1 MKPLILRINCVALTS
16 LLAWPGWAPGEV
28 SSGDNSKGDGLTITD
43 AGKSAEFAPSDDD
56 CYQEVASID
65 YGDSSE
71 NLENNRIRYVFQHMD
86 EYPYYRRVD
95 NAFLGIET
103 ERYFPGSIVP
113 NRNYWRIMDGR
124 KGIGAKGH
132 YSLIQDIRGE
142 ANVLG
147 VAVVVNVGDEY
158 AFFFYD
164 RNSHT
169 DLTYY
174 AHAAKG
180 GHLGVMTTMGD
191 KAEFIDVGR
200 ATSWRLG
207 SQTTLRL
214 WSSRFQDREGDW
226 TDGIYNNKFF
236 RTLFI
241 LRDKV
246 EVAGVERRVTKICR
260 LKWSPVALTNSE
272 KLIPAIEEELARRAD
287 RVHALRIVN
296 NKVPSEREEWRSAFL
311 SLSPET
317 FIHVLTV
324 PKGHSG
330 DFSKS
335 TEVGEI
341 AVTFTRD
348 PYSDQIRYEPEKVWR
363 SDGAQHNT
371 GFYRFFVQGR
381 LSVDGRDLG
390 WIMDANIGTYWRCC
404 SEDTRRLRDQEFAMH
419 WKNVERD
426 DFRMICGDDACNVY
440 IRKGVLR
447 LRN

>member
-1 MKPLILRINCVALTS
+1 MNPLSLRLNHVALFS
-16 LLAWPGWAPGEV
+16 LLAWPDWAPGEV

-43 AGKSAEFAPSDDD
+43 AGKPAEVALSDED
-56 CYQEVASID
+56 CFQEVASID
-65 YGDSSE
+65 YGDWSE
-71 NLENNRIRYVFQHMD
+71 NLENNQIRYVFQHMD

-103 ERYFPGSIVP
+103 KRYFPGSIVP
-113 NRNYWRIMDGR
+113 NRSYWRIVDGR
-124 KGIGAKGH
+124 KGVGAKGH

-147 VAVVVNVGDEY
+147 VGVDINVGDEF

-164 RNSHT
+164 RNSYT
-169 DLTYY
+169 DRTHY
-174 AHAAKG
+174 AQAAKG
-180 GHLGVMTTMGD
+180 GGLGVMTTLGD
-191 KAEFIDVGR
+191 KADFIDVGR

-207 SQTTLRL
+207 SHTKLRL
-214 WSSRFQDREGDW
+214 WSSRFLDREGEW
-226 TDGIYNNKFF
+226 SDGIYNNKFF

-241 LRDKV
+241 RRDKV
-246 EVAGVERRVTKICR
+246 EVAGVERQLTKICR
-260 LKWSPVALTNSE
+260 LKWSPLAVTNSE
-272 KLIPAIEEELARRAD
+272 KLVPAIEEELMRRAD

-296 NKVPSEREEWRSAFL
+296 NKAPAEREEWRSAFL

-317 FIHVLTV
+317 FIHVLTL

-330 DFSKS
+330 DFSRS

-363 SDGAQHNT
+363 LDGSQDNS
-371 GFYRFFVQGR
+371 GLYRFFVQGR
-381 LSVDGRDLG
+381 LSVEGRDLG
-390 WIMDANIGTYWRCC
+390 WIMEAGIGTYWRCC
-404 SEDTRRLRDQEFAMH
+404 SDDTRRLRDQEFAMY

-440 IRKGVLR
+440 IRKEVLR
-447 LRN
+447 LRD